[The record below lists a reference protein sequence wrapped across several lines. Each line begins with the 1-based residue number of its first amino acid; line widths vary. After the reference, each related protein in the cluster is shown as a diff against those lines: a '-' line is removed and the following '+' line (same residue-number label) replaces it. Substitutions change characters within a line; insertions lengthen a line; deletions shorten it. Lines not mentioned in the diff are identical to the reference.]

1 MKKFQKNQYRFGFT
15 LIELLVVIAILT
27 VLLAITLIAI
37 NPQEQFRKANDTKRR
52 SDVGS
57 LLNAV
62 SQWSADNGGVLPT
75 FSSGTPI
82 PTTGANGAGSQLSS
96 ASVNIC
102 DKLVPKYIAALPVDP
117 TLGPTPGIDATAC
130 AGSYQTGYDISQGA
144 SSRITILAP
153 NAPTPFYVSR

>member
-75 FSSGTPI
+75 SFNGTPM
-82 PTTGANGAGSQLSS
+82 PTTGANGIGVQISFADIDL
-96 ASVNIC
+96 C
-102 DKLVPKYIAALPVDP
+102 TKLVPKYIAALPVDP

-130 AGSYQTGYDISQGA
+130 GAYQTGYNISQGA
-144 SSRITILAP
+144 SSRITIQAP